1 MIELVTVTVKV
12 VVVAHCP
19 AFGVKVYS
27 VVAVLF
33 NGGDQVPLML
43 LLDCIGKD
51 ESVSP
56 SQTGATA
63 VNVGIVSG
71 FTVMDP
77 FKVAFGEHPPDV
89 VIV

>member
-1 MIELVTVTVKV
+1 MVNLAEL
-12 VVVAHCP
+12 AHCL

-33 NGGDQVPLML
+33 KGGDQVPLML

-51 ESVSP
+51 ARVSP

-63 VNVGIVSG
+63 VNVGIVPG